1 MIRLSGKHLI
11 AGQRAYA
18 LVCPATDESG
28 ETEHFGF
35 APKLA
40 DLLLLWKGWWKDMP
54 AELLEKEI
62 ESACRADQTFDPDLQ
77 RQRIRTQGEITACI
91 QALFDPRIDVWGYRL
106 VEAQH
111 RVMRAAAFLLDL
123 DDLAPYYHGPVTD
136 DEIEIREWI
145 EWNVLDCGI
154 KHLLLDLMVEYDRDL
169 DAPGLLAQIHAQI
182 DEDCD

>member
-1 MIRLSGKHLI
+1 MIKFSGKHLLTS
-11 AGQRAYA
+11 QRAYA
-18 LVCPATDESG
+18 LVCPATQDGG

-40 DLLLLWKGWWKDMP
+40 DMLLSWKGWWKIP
-54 AELLEKEI
+54 ADELEDEI
-62 ESACRADQTFDPDLQ
+62 ESARRADKTFDPKLQ
-77 RQRIRTQGEITACI
+77 RHRIRTNDEINACI
-91 QALFDPRIDVWGYRL
+91 QALLDPHVDVWGYRL

-123 DDLAPYYHGPVTD
+123 YDISKYYEGPATD

-145 EWNVLDCGI
+145 RRNVRDCGI
-154 KHLLLDLMVEYDRDL
+154 KHLML
-169 DAPGLLAQIHAQI
+169 DAMIEYNRELDVPGLLAQIHAQI